1 VRGESWQTQQQA
13 DRRELLPD
21 LATSWSVTDDGGGEL
36 GPDRNP
42 LDAALVDHA
51 DEDRCTSTTQA

>member
-1 VRGESWQTQQQA
+1 MTGTGATRSLGV
-13 DRRELLPD
+13 DYC
-21 LATSWSVTDDGGGEL
+21 LAWRTRWSVTDDGGGEL
-36 GPDRNP
+36 GPGSYP